1 VRRWYAISVAAA
13 AIVGIAVGV
22 FLHNELVGGAAQ
34 ARGPVVPALHGQA
47 TWAPGARAAP
57 GFVLRD
63 QHGHRVTLGS
73 LRGRSIAL
81 LFMDSLCKEACPLEG
96 RMIAAAVRGVPAA
109 LRPQLVVVSV
119 DPAGDTPRTI
129 AIAAHKWRLPA
140 SVEWLLGTHKQLAK
154 VWRDYQITVAAT
166 SGDVVHSTAVY
177 LIDRHGDERAGF
189 LLPFVPALVADDLRI
204 LGKNEGS

>member
-1 VRRWYAISVAAA
+1 MRRSYAISVAAA

-22 FLHNELVGGAAQ
+22 LLHNELAGGAAQ
-34 ARGPVVPALHGQA
+34 ARAPVMPALHGQA
-47 TWAPGARAAP
+47 TWAPGARPAP

-63 QHGHRVTLGS
+63 QHGRRVTLRG
-73 LRGRSIAL
+73 LRGRSVAL
-81 LFMDSLCKEACPLEG
+81 MFMDSLCKEACPLEG

-119 DPAGDTPRTI
+119 DPAGDTPRTV

-154 VWRDYQITVAAT
+154 VWRDYQITVEAT

-189 LLPFVPALVADDLRI
+189 LLPFVPALVADDLRT
-204 LGKNEGS
+204 LGQNEAS